1 MRNRILRRADRP
13 RFPPEQGN
21 LVRHS
26 REIIST
32 QQGIIS
38 REQGIRRRPTIS
50 ESTRPLGST
59 RHCIPSEAKPS
70 AVPPPPA
77 RRFGG
82 ASSAD
87 AANPRDRFYTTG
99 LGNTSADPLVDRG
112 MASLA
117 RTGRPWKWQRSEPIA
132 PSRVISFWAS
142 PKSELIP
149 LSSRINSAV
158 NPLLIRCYGG
168 RVSPVRAEFIAG
180 SRRGERGFATISL
193 PRGFCS
199 RRGGRRSAMPSQ
211 FENPMMISLFEN
223 NNMCHD
229 YFSHS
234 ERLRMLIKRRM
245 ASSEWRMGIAE
256 RTIRHSLLERR
267 RDETRGRR
275 RRPRPIG
282 RDARLPLVERARS

>member
-1 MRNRILRRADRP
+1 MT
-13 RFPPEQGN
+13 GN
-21 LVRHS
+21 ARGNGNS
-26 REIIST
+26 RS
-32 QQGIIS
+32 
-38 REQGIRRRPTIS
+38 PW
-50 ESTRPLGST
+50 
-59 RHCIPSEAKPS
+59 PS
-70 AVPPPPA
+70 
-77 RRFGG
+77 
-82 ASSAD
+82 
-87 AANPRDRFYTTG
+87 
-99 LGNTSADPLVDRG
+99 
-112 MASLA
+112 
-117 RTGRPWKWQRSEPIA
+117 

-211 FENPMMISLFEN
+211 CENPMMISLFEN
-223 NNMCHD
+223 NNVCHD
-229 YFSHS
+229 CFSHS
-234 ERLRMLIKRRM
+234 ERLRMLIRG
-245 ASSEWRMGIAE
+245 EWRMGTPNGLFA
-256 RTIRHSLLERR
+256 IRYWKGR

-282 RDARLPLVERARS
+282 RDARLPLVERARA

>member
-1 MRNRILRRADRP
+1 M
-13 RFPPEQGN
+13 
-21 LVRHS
+21 
-26 REIIST
+26 
-32 QQGIIS
+32 
-38 REQGIRRRPTIS
+38 
-50 ESTRPLGST
+50 GST

-99 LGNTSADPLVDRG
+99 FGNSSADPLVDRG

-158 NPLLIRCYGG
+158 NPLLRPTRFPCSGG
-168 RVSPVRAEFIAG
+168 IHCRFAPRRTRFRNHFPAARLLLA
-180 SRRGERGFATISL
+180 SRRA
-193 PRGFCS
+193 
-199 RRGGRRSAMPSQ
+199 
-211 FENPMMISLFEN
+211 
-223 NNMCHD
+223 
-229 YFSHS
+229 
-234 ERLRMLIKRRM
+234 
-245 ASSEWRMGIAE
+245 
-256 RTIRHSLLERR
+256 
-267 RDETRGRR
+267 
-275 RRPRPIG
+275 PIG
-282 RDARLPLVERARS
+282 YAFAVLKIR

>member
-1 MRNRILRRADRP
+1 MANGRGAVVMTSSGQVLSSGEQIHDASPFLKVRVETVRLPDGRRIPDYYQLDMPSFACILAETADGRTIVYKQYRHGSRRTGRLSG
-13 RFPPEQGN
+13 RT
-21 LVRHS
+21 S
-26 REIIST
+26 RTRRS
-32 QQGIIS
+32 S
-38 REQGIRRRPTIS
+38 LRRRPTIS

-70 AVPPPPA
+70 AVPPPPSG
-77 RRFGG
+77 RFGG

-99 LGNTSADPLVDRG
+99 FGNASADPLRDRG

-117 RTGRPWKWQRSEPIA
+117 RTGRLWKWQRSEPIA

-193 PRGFCS
+193 PCGFCS
-199 RRGGRRSAMPSQ
+199 KFRGGRSDRLCLRS
-211 FENPMMISLFEN
+211 L
-223 NNMCHD
+223 
-229 YFSHS
+229 
-234 ERLRMLIKRRM
+234 K
-245 ASSEWRMGIAE
+245 
-256 RTIRHSLLERR
+256 IR
-267 RDETRGRR
+267 
-275 RRPRPIG
+275 
-282 RDARLPLVERARS
+282 

>member
-1 MRNRILRRADRP
+1 MGNQDR
-13 RFPPEQGN
+13 E
-21 LVRHS
+21 
-26 REIIST
+26 
-32 QQGIIS
+32 
-38 REQGIRRRPTIS
+38 RRR
-50 ESTRPLGST
+50 STARNHHLEDHEGRNKPNRNLGDAQQLASRRDPLGST

-99 LGNTSADPLVDRG
+99 FGNASADPLVDRG

-223 NNMCHD
+223 NNVCHD

-234 ERLRMLIKRRM
+234 ERLRMLIRGGWRVANGEWGRRTDYSPFAIGKAAGTKPAGAGDALGRSAAM
-245 ASSEWRMGIAE
+245 PDCPLSSEQG
-256 RTIRHSLLERR
+256 LENAQN
-267 RDETRGRR
+267 DKG
-275 RRPRPIG
+275 
-282 RDARLPLVERARS
+282 